1 MTDTTIN
8 KVQYQKSII
17 FLWVLFSFL
26 LISLLKVFAINGIS
40 MYNARKKVIMRML
53 LLVKYIIQQ
62 NFKFVETSIIIKE
75 IWKYAFIFDC
85 LFKQISLTIPW
96 NLSVILRNYF

>member
-17 FLWVLFSFL
+17 FLWALFSFL
-26 LISLLKVFAINGIS
+26 LISLLKVFVIVSIS
-40 MYNARKKVIMRML
+40 MYDARKKVIMRIL
-53 LLVKYIIQQ
+53 LLIKYIIQQ

-75 IWKYAFIFDC
+75 FENMP
-85 LFKQISLTIPW
+85 LFLIVFSNK
-96 NLSVILRNYF
+96 FH